1 MFTHV
6 SLDSPK
12 TQENRNTNCTILI
25 FMVRKPVQKAKQ
37 FAQGCTYSKWQVW
50 AFTLALQFQ
59 KQNHSTWPWVLCLAI
74 CITYTWIS
82 SRDKPEDTSILK
94 NRDLKRNTT
103 PLEEPWARSIS
114 ILSPK
119 LNILIGEI
127 FGKDNDMKTTAR
139 IEIGRGN
146 LLFPMT

>member
-6 SLDSPK
+6 SLDSPQ

-37 FAQGCTYSKWQVW
+37 FAQVCTYSKWQVW

-103 PLEEPWARSIS
+103 PLEAPWARSIS
-114 ILSPK
+114 INFKS
-119 LNILIGEI
+119 
-127 FGKDNDMKTTAR
+127 KTKYSDRWNLRERQWHENNSQNR
-139 IEIGRGN
+139 IWKR
-146 LLFPMT
+146 

>member
-12 TQENRNTNCTILI
+12 TQENRNTNCIILI
-25 FMVRKPVQKAKQ
+25 FMVRKQVQKAKQ

-94 NRDLKRNTT
+94 NRDLKEIQPPWRHPELEAFLSKSKTKYSDRWNLRERQWGHENNSQNRN
-103 PLEEPWARSIS
+103 W
-114 ILSPK
+114 K
-119 LNILIGEI
+119 
-127 FGKDNDMKTTAR
+127 K
-139 IEIGRGN
+139 
-146 LLFPMT
+146 